1 MVFAACI
8 TDCDHDVPC
17 MTACFDVYDN
27 ALQLCPCGLH
37 CPGKYYQLVKD
48 SKTSVKLFISAGC
61 PCIGCHECWT
71 CGDDVCTDLDNNE
84 NTQQVSLAYFC
95 NDRKSVLLMF
105 NIQCLIIADEQYV
118 VCLDDCN
125 GDVSCLLE
133 CSESRDVFISNCPCK
148 PNCAGG
154 CPCPDFDCDLVQ
166 PPIDNSCED
175 PESNP
180 DAILVCRSLTCLKD
194 ID

>member
-37 CPGKYYQLVKD
+37 CPGKYYLLVKD

-105 NIQCLIIADEQYV
+105 NI
-118 VCLDDCN
+118 
-125 GDVSCLLE
+125 
-133 CSESRDVFISNCPCK
+133 
-148 PNCAGG
+148 
-154 CPCPDFDCDLVQ
+154 
-166 PPIDNSCED
+166 
-175 PESNP
+175 
-180 DAILVCRSLTCLKD
+180 
-194 ID
+194 